1 MEGGERKESSGE
13 ARSRGQAK
21 GFTLGEPPRTRLSW
35 GMGAKERRLLGG
47 SRGEGAK
54 VLEAERGLCWRRAG
68 KDGGPDG
75 EERKLAGEGW
85 GR

>member
-1 MEGGERKESSGE
+1 MSEELGFVEGGERKESSGE

-21 GFTLGEPPRTRLSW
+21 SFTLGEPPRTRLSW

-54 VLEAERGLCWRRAG
+54 VLEAERGLVLVESRGR
-68 KDGGPDG
+68 
-75 EERKLAGEGW
+75 W
-85 GR
+85 GA